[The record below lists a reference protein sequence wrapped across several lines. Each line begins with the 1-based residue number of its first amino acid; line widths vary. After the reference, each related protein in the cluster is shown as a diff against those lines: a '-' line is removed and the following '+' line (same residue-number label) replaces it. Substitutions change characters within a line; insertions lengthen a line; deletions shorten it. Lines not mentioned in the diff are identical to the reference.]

1 MRFRNPWRH
10 HKVEGAALRAA
21 RSLWDVPDKR
31 RPLERVT
38 CAVIAALGCG
48 EFAPCRKEALQDPTV
63 YKKDNLHPQETPK
76 ACGFQHCLAITEPH
90 SGPAK
95 HHEIGLK
102 IKMQLTADS
111 CFSLLLL
118 EAD

>member
-1 MRFRNPWRH
+1 MTP
-10 HKVEGAALRAA
+10 VCT
-21 RSLWDVPDKR
+21 KR
-31 RPLERVT
+31 TICTL
-38 CAVIAALGCG
+38 
-48 EFAPCRKEALQDPTV
+48 
-63 YKKDNLHPQETPK
+63 KKPKTPV
-76 ACGFQHCLAITEPH
+76 GFQHCLGITEPH